1 MELTFLSAIA
11 ELATAQ
17 GCKVAS
23 VKPNPVGDR
32 SFLTASC
39 CCKRHQVRCR
49 GWLPSH
55 SPFVRL
61 QVASPFPTLEVSIGT
76 LQALGATRQCEMNL
90 QMKST
95 HVHLRP
101 PAFPQLHPLKFP
113 PAPEPW
119 PHLLDS
125 ISASFLATG
134 CFSSG
139 YKHAQVS
146 PKRTL
151 HGPHTMAPPA
161 SHHPLL
167 AFL

>member
-39 CCKRHQVRCR
+39 CRKRHQVRCR
-49 GWLPSH
+49 VWLPTPFAM
-55 SPFVRL
+55 PFVRL

-95 HVHLRP
+95 CVHLHP
-101 PAFPQLHPLKFP
+101 PALPQRQRVK
-113 PAPEPW
+113 
-119 PHLLDS
+119 
-125 ISASFLATG
+125 LA
-134 CFSSG
+134 
-139 YKHAQVS
+139 
-146 PKRTL
+146 
-151 HGPHTMAPPA
+151 
-161 SHHPLL
+161 
-167 AFL
+167 